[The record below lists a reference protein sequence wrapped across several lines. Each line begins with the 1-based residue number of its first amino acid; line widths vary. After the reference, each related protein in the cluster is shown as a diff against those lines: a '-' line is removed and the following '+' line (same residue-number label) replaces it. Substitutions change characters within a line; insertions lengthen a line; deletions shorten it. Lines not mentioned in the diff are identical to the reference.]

1 MSESQSPES
10 QSPESPSKAKE
21 PTGAPHTRA
30 LAWLEARVG
39 LLGGLREVLAT
50 PLPGKAHLGRVS
62 AAVVAA
68 AFALQALTGVGL
80 ASYYSPGTTSAWA
93 SVAHVEDA
101 VLFGSFLRGLHV
113 YGASLIVVLLLLYL
127 MQRALRLDFGGR
139 LGWWLALAFVPL
151 ISAFSL
157 TGYLLPWDQRGYW
170 STQVATSLAGATPLV
185 GPAAQR
191 VVQGGGELGQLTLTR
206 AYAAHTVLLPLV
218 FGGLLLLYLRVWRRE
233 ASLEDEVPAG
243 EGEGGP
249 REGYWPRFA
258 TRDALAF
265 LVGVGVIA
273 ALAWF
278 VGGHLEAPADPE
290 VDFDPRP
297 EWYFMALRQLLEYA
311 PEPLGS
317 HVLPGVVF
325 LLWAGLPWIADRHRG
340 AARGVALGSFALWL
354 GLLGR
359 GFQLDATSPRY
370 QRSQEAAAERAEL
383 SRALAREGVPPEG
396 ASEMVRRYPPLRGEQ
411 LFRQEC
417 IRCHSLQGLP
427 RGGPHLQ
434 GYLSV
439 EWIASVIKEPRH
451 PSLFGQTK
459 IDDMDPLSE
468 EAMPYLIPIAT
479 FVRSLDPSV
488 TDLDPRVVAKGRK
501 AYFKEGCM
509 GCHSI
514 KPKVEELGPN
524 LYQYGSPT
532 WLREF
537 LENPGADHLYCDVNE
552 MPRYDELPSE
562 DLDALVVFLRMLDGD
577 PYEGAPEGLQ
587 PKKAGPARGAA
598 AETPAPSPS
607 PELPPPGDGPR

>member
-1 MSESQSPES
+1 MSGPLQ
-10 QSPESPSKAKE
+10 
-21 PTGAPHTRA
+21 RA
-30 LAWLEARVG
+30 LGWLEERSGFAA
-39 LLGGLREVLAT
+39 GLREVLAT
-50 PLPGKAHLGRVS
+50 PMPGKAHLGRVS
-62 AAVVAA
+62 AAVVAL

-101 VLFGSFLRGLHV
+101 VLLGSFLRGLHV
-113 YGASLIVVLLLLYL
+113 FGASLIVVLLLLYL
-127 MQRALRLDFGGR
+127 LQRALRLDFGGR
-139 LGWWLALAFVPL
+139 LGWWLALTFVPL

-191 VVQGGGELGQLTLTR
+191 VVQGGSELGQLTLTR
-206 AYAAHTVLLPLV
+206 AYAAHTVLLPLL
-218 FGGLLLLYLRVWRRE
+218 FGGLLLIYLRVWRRE
-233 ASLEDEVPAG
+233 ASLADAKPKVSEA
-243 EGEGGP
+243 P

-258 TRDALAF
+258 ARDALAF
-265 LVGVGVIA
+265 LVGVAVIA
-273 ALAWF
+273 ALAYG

-311 PEPLGS
+311 SEPFGS

-325 LLWAGLPWIADRHRG
+325 LLWVAMPWIAERG
-340 AARGVALGSFALWL
+340 RGLARGIAVASFLLWL
-354 GLLGR
+354 GLLAR
-359 GFQLDATSPRY
+359 GFQLDATSERY
-370 QRSQEAAAERAEL
+370 QRSQASASERAEL
-383 SRALAREGVPPEG
+383 ARALAREGVPPEG
-396 ASEMVRRYPPLRGEQ
+396 AAHMVRSYPPVRGEQ

-417 IRCHSLQGLP
+417 IRCHSLEGLP

-488 TDLDPRVVAKGRK
+488 TDLDPKVVAKGRK

-524 LYQYGSPT
+524 LFEYGSPT

-537 LENPGADHLYCDVNE
+537 LENPGADHLYCEVNE

-562 DLDALVVFLRMLDGD
+562 DLDALVIYLRMLDGD
-577 PYEGAPEGLQ
+577 PYEKAPKGQGARPSAS
-587 PKKAGPARGAA
+587 P
-598 AETPAPSPS
+598 TPAPSPT
-607 PELPPPGDGPR
+607 PELPPPGQGPR

>member
-1 MSESQSPES
+1 MSEPQLKASPGVAARS
-10 QSPESPSKAKE
+10 
-21 PTGAPHTRA
+21 

-39 LLGGLREVLAT
+39 FAAGLREVLAT

-80 ASYYSPGTTSAWA
+80 ASYYAPGTTSAWA

-101 VLFGSFLRGLHV
+101 VLLGSFLRGLHV

-139 LGWWLALAFVPL
+139 LGWWLALTFVPL

-191 VVQGGGELGQLTLTR
+191 VVQGGSELGQLTLTR
-206 AYAAHTVLLPLV
+206 AYAAHTVLLPLL
-218 FGGLLLLYLRVWRRE
+218 FGALLLVYLRVWRRE
-233 ASLEDEVPAG
+233 TSLGDGKGSAAVE
-243 EGEGGP
+243 P

-258 TRDALAF
+258 TRDAVAF
-265 LVGVGVIA
+265 LIGVAVIA
-273 ALAWF
+273 GLAWF

-290 VDFDPRP
+290 VEFDPRP

-311 PEPLGS
+311 PEPFGS

-325 LLWAGLPWIADRHRG
+325 LLWAGLPWIAERRRG
-340 AARGVALGSFALWL
+340 LARGVAVVSFLLWL

-359 GFQLDATSPRY
+359 GFQLDATSSRY
-370 QRSQEAAAERAEL
+370 AKSQVVAAERAEL
-383 SRALAREGVPPEG
+383 SRLLAREGVPPEG

-417 IRCHSLQGLP
+417 IRCHSLEGLP

-439 EWIASVIKEPRH
+439 DWLAQVIKEPRH

-459 IDDMDPLSE
+459 IDDMDPLSPE
-468 EAMPYLIPIAT
+468 GLPYLIPIAT

-488 TDLDPRVVAKGRK
+488 TDLDPEVVAAGRK
-501 AYFKEGCM
+501 AYFKEGCQS
-509 GCHSI
+509 CHAL

-562 DLDALVVFLRMLDGD
+562 DLDALVVYLRTLDGD
-577 PYEGAPEGLQ
+577 AYEKAPKGA
-587 PKKAGPARGAA
+587 KAA
-598 AETPAPSPS
+598 ASPTPAPSPS
-607 PELPPPGDGPR
+607 AAPSLPPPGDGPR

>member
-1 MSESQSPES
+1 MSEPSSSETPPGAGPSPLR
-10 QSPESPSKAKE
+10 
-21 PTGAPHTRA
+21 RA
-30 LAWLEARVG
+30 CAWAEARTGLVG
-39 LLGGLREVLAT
+39 SLRDVLAT

-68 AFALQALTGVGL
+68 AFALQALTGLGL
-80 ASYYSPGTTSAWA
+80 ASYYAPGTTSAWA

-101 VLFGSFLRGLHV
+101 VLLGSFLRGLHV

-127 MQRALRLDFGGR
+127 IQRALRLDFGGR

-191 VVQGGGELGQLTLTR
+191 VVQGGSELGQLTLTR
-206 AYAAHTVLLPLV
+206 AYAAHTVLLPLL
-218 FGGLLLLYLRVWRRE
+218 FAGLLLVYLRVWRRE
-233 ASLEDEVPAG
+233 SSLRDVSVTAPET
-243 EGEGGP
+243 P

-258 TRDALAF
+258 TRDALVF
-265 LVGVGVIA
+265 VLGVAVIA
-273 ALAWF
+273 GLAYF

-290 VDFDPRP
+290 VEFDPRP

-311 PEPLGS
+311 PEPFGS
-317 HVLPGVVF
+317 HVVPGVVF
-325 LLWAGLPWIADRHRG
+325 LLWAGLPWIAERRRG
-340 AARGVALGSFALWL
+340 LARGVVVVSFLCWL

-370 QRSQEAAAERAEL
+370 QRGQEAAAERAQL
-383 SRALAREGVPPEG
+383 ARLLAREGVPPEG
-396 ASEMVRRYPPLRGEQ
+396 ASELVRRYPPLRGEQ

-427 RGGPHLQ
+427 EEGPHLR

-439 EWIASVIKEPRH
+439 EWLASVIKEPRH

-459 IDDMDPLSE
+459 IDEMDPLSP
-468 EAMPYLIPIAT
+468 EALPYLIPLAT

-488 TDLDPRVVAKGRK
+488 TDLDPQVVAKGRK
-501 AYFKEGCM
+501 AYFKEGCQ
-509 GCHSI
+509 GCHSLQ
-514 KPKVEELGPN
+514 PKVEELGPN

-562 DLDALVVFLRMLDGD
+562 DLDALVVYLRTLDGD
-577 PYEGAPEGLQ
+577 PYEKAPKGSQ
-587 PKKAGPARGAA
+587 
-598 AETPAPSPS
+598 PAPSASPAPS
-607 PELPPPGDGPR
+607 KGEGLPPPGDGPR

>member
-1 MSESQSPES
+1 VSEPA
-10 QSPESPSKAKE
+10 AKSATASTSL
-21 PTGAPHTRA
+21 PRRA
-30 LAWLEARVG
+30 LSWLEERSGVLSG
-39 LLGGLREVLAT
+39 VREILAT

-101 VLFGSFLRGLHV
+101 VLLGSFLRGLHV

-127 MQRALRLDFGGR
+127 LQRALRLDFGGR
-139 LGWWLALAFVPL
+139 LGWWLALTFVPL

-191 VVQGGGELGQLTLTR
+191 VVQGGSELGQLTLTR

-218 FGGLLLLYLRVWRRE
+218 FGGLLLIYLRVWRRE
-233 ASLEDEVPAG
+233 ASLPDTG
-243 EGEGGP
+243 DSTTP

-258 TRDALAF
+258 TRDALVF
-265 LVGVGVIA
+265 LGGVALIA

-317 HVLPGVVF
+317 HVFPGVVF
-325 LLWAGLPWIADRHRG
+325 LLWAGLPWIANRHRG
-340 AARGVALGSFALWL
+340 AARVVALGSFALWL

-359 GFQLDATSPRY
+359 GFQLDLTSERY
-370 QRSQEAAAERAEL
+370 QRSQKAAAERAEL
-383 SRALAREGVPPEG
+383 ARLLAREGVPPEG

-434 GYLSV
+434 GYLSI
-439 EWIASVIKEPRH
+439 EWLASVIKEPRH

-459 IDDMDPLSE
+459 IDDMDPLSQ

-488 TDLDPRVVAKGRK
+488 TDLDPHVVARGRK

-509 GCHSI
+509 GCHSL

-537 LENPGADHLYCDVNE
+537 LENPGADHLYCEVNE
-552 MPRYDELPSE
+552 MPRYHELPSA
-562 DLDALVVFLRMLDGD
+562 DLDALVVYLRTLDGD
-577 PYEGAPEGLQ
+577 PYEGAPQGDPSQ
-587 PKKAGPARGAA
+587 GAA
-598 AETPAPSPS
+598 AASSPVPSPTPSPS
-607 PELPPPGDGPR
+607 PALPPPGDGPR